1 MQKKMNRR
9 LAGALGA
16 CAALAL
22 ALGIAACGGAPAA
35 PGSAG
40 SAAESS
46 AKTVVF
52 TDSAGREV
60 EVPSSIERAVPSGHT
75 ANQVMITLAPEKLV
89 GLSQELADDQ
99 AAILGDRV
107 PADLPVL
114 GAAFGSKGDL
124 NKEALAATGAQVV
137 IDTGEYKEGM
147 AEDLDALQEQLG
159 VPVVFIETKLD
170 EWGSAYRMLGGLLVI
185 DTGEYKE
192 GMAEDLDALQ
202 EQLGVPVVFIETK
215 LDEWGSAYRMLGGL
229 LGVEERAEELAGYCD
244 RAYDE
249 VSGMLEDVPADE
261 RVRVLYCLGPSGTNV
276 IAKGS
281 FQANVVDMLADNVA
295 VVDAPSGKG
304 NGNESSLEQI
314 AAWNPDVILFG
325 PDSPY
330 DAVGTDEVWQ
340 TIPAVAAGRIHK
352 VPTSPYCWL
361 NYPPSV
367 NQVLGMQWLA
377 RVLYPG
383 RFDEG
388 DGAYDV
394 ARDYYK
400 TFYGCDLTK
409 AEYDGLVG

>member
-16 CAALAL
+16 CATLAL

-60 EVPSSIERAVPSGHT
+60 EVPSSIERVVSSGHT

-170 EWGSAYRMLGGLLVI
+170 EWGSAYRMLGGLL
-185 DTGEYKE
+185 
-192 GMAEDLDALQ
+192 
-202 EQLGVPVVFIETK
+202 
-215 LDEWGSAYRMLGGL
+215 
-229 LGVEERAEELAGYCD
+229 GVEERAEELAGYCD

-281 FQANVVDMLADNVA
+281 FQANVVDMLADNAA

-340 TIPAVAAGRIHK
+340 AIPAVAAGRIHK

-400 TFYGCDLTK
+400 TFYGYDLTK
-409 AEYDGLVG
+409 AEYGGLVG